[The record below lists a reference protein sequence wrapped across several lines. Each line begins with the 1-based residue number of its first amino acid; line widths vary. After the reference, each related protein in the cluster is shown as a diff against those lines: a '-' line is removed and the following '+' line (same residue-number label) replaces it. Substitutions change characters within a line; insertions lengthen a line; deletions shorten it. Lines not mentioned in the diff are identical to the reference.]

1 MPKCDLTGKRRMMTN
16 NVSHANNRTKIWK
29 FPNVQKKRVF
39 VPELGR
45 WLTLHLSTRAIRTI
59 DKIGLL
65 AFLRKQGL
73 VIVE

>member
-1 MPKCDLTGKRRMMTN
+1 MPKCDITGKSRVVVN

-39 VPELGR
+39 VPELGQ
-45 WLTLHLSTRAIRTI
+45 WISLHLSTRAIRTI